1 MCNFNV
7 MNKYRVIVA
16 GSRFG
21 KIFDLLCK
29 FEKDNYGKK
38 NREYYG
44 MRLPEWKSDVVI
56 KVQFPDKYDKM
67 SAPYL
72 YVESRFGRVPW
83 KETYIE
89 LFAENWQLVKFI
101 PDDQPIK
108 TVESIKNSIMNDINK
123 AINKQDK
130 VEYQNRMNRE
140 IIDSIKKQQ
149 ATVTPCSCQCKKED
163 FSNNKI
169 NNFSDFIEKFIESI
183 DFGQVNTSIDDI
195 LKMLD

>member
-1 MCNFNV
+1 MCNSDAI
-7 MNKYRVIVA
+7 NKYRVIVA

-21 KIFDLLCK
+21 KVFDLLCK
-29 FEKDNYGKK
+29 FEKEK
-38 NREYYG
+38 NRECYG

-56 KVQFPDKYDKM
+56 RVQFPDEYSKM

-89 LFAENWQLVKFI
+89 LFAENWQLVRLRVI

-108 TVESIKNSIMNDINK
+108 TVEDIKNSIMNDINK
-123 AINKQDK
+123 TVNKQDE
-130 VEYQNRMNRE
+130 VEYQNQINKE
-140 IIDSIKKQQ
+140 TIDSIKKQQ
-149 ATVTPCSCQCKKED
+149 ATATPCCDCQCKKED
-163 FSNNKI
+163 SSDNKI
-169 NNFSDFIEKFIESI
+169 ANFSDFIEKYIESI
-183 DFGQVNTSIDDI
+183 NFGQINTSIDDI